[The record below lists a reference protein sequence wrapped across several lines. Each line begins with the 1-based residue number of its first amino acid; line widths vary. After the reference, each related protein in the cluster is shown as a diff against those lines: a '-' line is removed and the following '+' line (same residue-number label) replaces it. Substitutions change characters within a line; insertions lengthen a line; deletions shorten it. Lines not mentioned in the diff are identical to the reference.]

1 MSDKEIEVRHV
12 VVHLLNKEQHGV
24 ATIELSPNESDLSE
38 ASRRLISDICEKY
51 AGKAG
56 KGYGHFEDDSD
67 NYPMGSMVADYRS
80 GKSDFHS
87 SSCRMMNHLFER
99 TSDQQMATGGYVLF
113 SHIEIDKHE
122 YLLVAIVNATTGSA
136 ITREF
141 AIQDSVYL
149 DIAKLRVAGR
159 IDLTSLSNGAERYIS
174 FLKGQNSVSTYFKK
188 FLGCNDVLVAR
199 RESEKLRSA
208 LKEFATERE
217 LDEAAREAFLE
228 NAYDHLKA
236 LSQNDQ
242 PLSIETLANAIWPN
256 DPAQLTAKLADE
268 NLELSDGF
276 VPDGRVIRGL
286 VTFKGKSKFWELKFD
301 RAGILDGSIEYNQE
315 RDEIVLRN
323 IPDKFRDELIK
334 EVIGE

>member
-1 MSDKEIEVRHV
+1 MSDKEIEVKHV
-12 VVHLLNKEQHGV
+12 VVHILAKEQHGA
-24 ATIELSPNESDLSE
+24 ATIELSPNESDLTQ
-38 ASRRLISDICEKY
+38 ASQRLINDICGKY

-56 KGYGHFEDDSD
+56 KGYGHFENDSD
-67 NYPMGSMVADYRS
+67 NYPMSSMVEEYTS
-80 GKSDFHS
+80 GNSDFHG
-87 SSCRMMNHLFER
+87 SSCRMMNHLLER
-99 TSDQQMATGGYVLF
+99 TSDQQLATGGYVLF
-113 SHIEIDKHE
+113 SHVEIDRHD

-188 FLGCNDVLVAR
+188 FLGCNDVLIAR
-199 RESEKLRSA
+199 RESEKLRKA
-208 LKEFATERE
+208 LKEFATEQGLSEETRE
-217 LDEAAREAFLE
+217 SFLE
-228 NAYDHLKA
+228 SAYDHLKA
-236 LSQNDQ
+236 LSKNDQ
-242 PLSIETLANAIWPN
+242 PLSIEILANAIWPA
-256 DPAQLTAKLADE
+256 DPAILTSKLADE

-286 VTFKGKSKFWELKFD
+286 VTYKGKSQHWELKFD
-301 RAGILDGSIEYNQE
+301 RAGIVDGSVEYNQE
-315 RDEIVLRN
+315 RNEIVLRN